1 MCASPVRGNKKAR
14 ARAAIPG
21 KPSRTTSAFP
31 CTWDTKKLRI
41 IATNS
46 NVRENPLRRDARLV
60 AGVVLGDE
68 ADWEPEVVV
77 EELDR
82 VVEIDD
88 AFEEGKIVDRVIV
101 EFPDTVTIID
111 GVGGIGAIVAPEPPM
126 PVVTGGTPA
135 GEPAVPPV
143 GLTAVPA
150 PGGITIDADSLLT
163 AGGTLAGEGFEG
175 VEGDPAAGEP
185 AAGEPAA
192 GEPAAGEPAA
202 GEPAAGEPAAGVS
215 AAGFAGAGVPTFGT
229 GAGGVA
235 GLGLL
240 TMAS

>member
-21 KPSRTTSAFP
+21 KLSRTTSAFP

-60 AGVVLGDE
+60 AGVVLGEE

-202 GEPAAGEPAAGVS
+202 GEPAAGVS